1 MSVDPMHLD
10 GVFGTTNDKVT
21 SLKDALKN
29 IMSAVDSGVVLNG
42 DKYELNETNTHRY
55 DYLLKSDDAN
65 TSKENISDLQQMVF
79 KKIFSIDSTQ
89 KQLKDTES
97 LLETM
102 TTAKETFE
110 KTTHDLKD
118 RIERQKE
125 AFSRAAL
132 EKWEFSFEDEA
143 RRAARDSKEY
153 MPVNTTRRLQNP
165 YCI

>member
-10 GVFGTTNDKVT
+10 GFFGTTNDKVT
-21 SLKDALKN
+21 LLKDALKN
-29 IMSAVDSGVVLNG
+29 IMSAVDSGVVLKG
-42 DKYELNETNTHRY
+42 DEYELNETNTHRY

-65 TSKENISDLQQMVF
+65 TSKENISGLQQTVF

-97 LLETM
+97 LLEKM
-102 TTAKETFE
+102 TIAKETFE
-110 KTTHDLKD
+110 KTTHDLEDK
-118 RIERQKE
+118 IERQKE

-132 EKWEFSFEDEA
+132 EKWELTLEDEA
-143 RRAARDSKEY
+143 RRAARDSKEG

>member
-1 MSVDPMHLD
+1 MHLN

-21 SLKDALKN
+21 LLKDALKN
-29 IMSAVDSGVVLNG
+29 IMSAVDSGVVLKG

-65 TSKENISDLQQMVF
+65 TSKENISDLQQTVF
-79 KKIFSIDSTQ
+79 KKIFSIDSTR

-97 LLETM
+97 LLDKM

-110 KTTHDLKD
+110 KTKHDLED
-118 RIERQKE
+118 RIERQKV

-132 EKWEFSFEDEA
+132 ERWEFESLEDEA
-143 RRAARDSKEY
+143 RRAARDSKEG